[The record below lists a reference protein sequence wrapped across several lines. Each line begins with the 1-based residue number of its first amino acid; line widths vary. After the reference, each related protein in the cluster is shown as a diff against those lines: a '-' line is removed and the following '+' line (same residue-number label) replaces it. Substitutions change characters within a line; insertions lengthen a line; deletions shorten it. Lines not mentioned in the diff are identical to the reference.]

1 MAHFYGII
9 DSHGRS
15 KTDATRQGSKDRGMS
30 GYVSGWDIGGKIV
43 LGHSSLTDLDW
54 CDIYATGGSNSTS
67 GPKLARLIEDKYG
80 KPKIYVNWHLDKLL
94 DEEEYTQMKKDIGA
108 LISEGSLKKARPHEK
123 TCHAIAEAIMDQ
135 LNFKLDDP
143 KPEED

>member
-9 DSHGRS
+9 DSHSRS

-43 LGHSSLTDLDW
+43 VGHNSETEMDW
-54 CDIYATGGSNSTS
+54 CEIYATGGSNGGSEY
-67 GPKLARLIEDKYG
+67 PLARLIEDKRC
-80 KPKIYVNWHLDKLL
+80 KPKIYVNWHLDKIVSEKEYIQLKEDISSL
-94 DEEEYTQMKKDIGA
+94 IFDGCSGEED
-108 LISEGSLKKARPHEK
+108 RPPEE
-123 TCHAIAEAIMDQ
+123 TCNLIAEAIMDQ

-143 KPEED
+143 KPEE